1 MSSWE
6 EWYGDSGYKSR
17 RFPQQQNE
25 KESKQYGTRR
35 YNKAGET
42 KGNWQPHDR
51 KDQKRRG
58 ERVGSL
64 GAEYFKDTRAEAAQN
79 SPFRSDGEGTGSI
92 TITPTRK
99 GYSKTGGG
107 SRMNI
112 SEKATTKW
120 VSGNVHGDTYETQHP
135 SVKMRTTG
143 EVVVPRHKEVSRH
156 PFVMRTQGGRD
167 IPKDKWER
175 EKYWGTFS
183 EVTRKYKK

>member
-1 MSSWE
+1 MSDDYTRRSE
-6 EWYGDSGYKSR
+6 ETYKSAK
-17 RFPQQQNE
+17 FPME
-25 KESKQYGTRR
+25 EHVKKARSTGTRR
-35 YNKAGET
+35 YNKA
-42 KGNWQPHDR
+42 KGIPHKAWDYGR
-51 KDQKRRG
+51 KDTLRRG

-92 TITPTRK
+92 TITPDRK
-99 GYSKTGGG
+99 GYSKTGSGK
-107 SRMNI
+107 RMKI
-112 SEKATTKW
+112 PEKTTTKW

-135 SVKMRTTG
+135 SVKMSTTG

-175 EKYWGTFS
+175 EKYWGTFN